1 MSSSEVIAT
10 TTELPE
16 SRVRLEATV
25 PAELLERSIER
36 AAKEVGRNIRVPGF
50 RAGKVPAKL
59 VVQRVGREAIVDE
72 AIRADLNEWY
82 DKAVRAAKIYP
93 IGQPSVDELGDLPE
107 EGQPFVFV
115 AEVGVV
121 PPAKVDDLK
130 DLEVGKGEVEADD
143 DAIASELEVLRDRF
157 ARLETVER
165 PVQDGDYAVI
175 DYLGKLDGEPFAGGE
190 GKGQLLEIGS
200 GRFIPGFE
208 EQLIG
213 AEAGKEI
220 VITVTFP
227 EDYQAAELAGQETTF
242 DVTVQE
248 IKAKQLPELDDD
260 FALEVGGVDTLDEL
274 KKDIAGRL
282 SEQEEGRIDQLFRL
296 AVLDAAAKKAGVEI
310 PDALAYEHAHQE
322 FHRMM
327 HRFEHQGI
335 SQDIYLQSVGK
346 SHDEVVQE
354 AVPAATQQLRRQA
367 VVSAIVDAE
376 GLTASDAEVEEAVE
390 PLAQQEKISVKK
402 AIARLEGRGQ
412 IDALK
417 RDLAEQKA
425 VELLVERAKPVSV
438 EAAKKADTAWTPT
451 REEQA
456 ENPGLWSA

>member
-36 AAKEVGRNIRVPGF
+36 AAVQVGRNIRVPGF

-59 VVQRVGREAIVDE
+59 VIQRVGREAIIDE

-82 DKAVRAAKIYP
+82 DKAVRSAKIFP
-93 IGQPSVDELGDLPE
+93 IGQPNVDIGDLPE
-107 EGQPFVFV
+107 EGAPFVFS
-115 AEVGVV
+115 AEIGIV
-121 PPAKVDDLK
+121 PSAKVDGLG
-130 DLEVGKGEVEADD
+130 DLEVGKGDAEAGD
-143 DAIASELEVLRDRF
+143 DAISSELDVLRDRF

-165 PVQDGDYAVI
+165 AIEDGDYAVI
-175 DYLGKLDGEPFAGGE
+175 DYLGKLDGEAFPGGE

-213 AEAGKEI
+213 LKAADEKT
-220 VITVTFP
+220 ITVTFP
-227 EDYQAAELAGQETTF
+227 EEYGAAELAGQDATF
-242 DVTVQE
+242 DVVVHE

-260 FALEVGGVDTLDEL
+260 FALEVGGVETLDEL
-274 KKDIAGRL
+274 KKDIEGRL
-282 SEQEEGRIDQLFRL
+282 KEAEEGRLEQLYRL
-296 AVLDAAAKKAGVEI
+296 AVLDAAAKKAGVEV
-310 PDALAYEHAHQE
+310 PDALAHEHAHQE

-335 SQDIYLQSVGK
+335 SQDVYLQSVGK
-346 SHDEVVQE
+346 THDEVVDE
-354 AVPAATQQLRRQA
+354 AVPAAVQQLRRQA
-367 VVSAIVDAE
+367 VVSAVVDAE
-376 GLTASDAEVEEAVE
+376 GLTATDDEVAEAVE
-390 PLAQQEKISVKK
+390 PLAKQEKISVKK
-402 AIARLEGRGQ
+402 AIARLEGRNQ
-412 IDALK
+412 IEPLR

-425 VELLVERAKPVSV
+425 VDLLVERAKPVSV

-456 ENPGLWSA
+456 ENPGLWTV